1 MQILLNSSQN
11 IYLSRKIS
19 VLKLT
24 VYLMAQKVNI
34 LSLNKKVN
42 KFNKNKFILKTFL
55 YFREVYNIKIS
66 HLQLSY

>member
-1 MQILLNSSQN
+1 
-11 IYLSRKIS
+11 
-19 VLKLT
+19 
-24 VYLMAQKVNI
+24 MAQKVNI